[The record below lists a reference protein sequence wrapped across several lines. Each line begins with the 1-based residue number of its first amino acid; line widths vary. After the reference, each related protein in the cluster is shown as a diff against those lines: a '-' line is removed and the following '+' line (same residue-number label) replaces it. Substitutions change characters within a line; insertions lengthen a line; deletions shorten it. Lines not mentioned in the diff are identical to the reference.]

1 MISGTKFFSG
11 FLFFLCLLCC
21 CGENFNAVSDD
32 DAGRLLYWSGS
43 GRNAILVFQK
53 RVADTNALPKWQCNF
68 FRDNGSIS
76 VYPNNCHLLNYT
88 EAELTPEI
96 VAMELA
102 YWTCANANGIH
113 AHSYWLI
120 AAKMNSPVTNKLL
133 FFYNDLNEHYRSA
146 LRAIDKYKTAVRAEK
161 ANKQKQSTPVFRQ
174 TCPKST
180 SNTSNS
186 SNAQSSVADLLEESL
201 EDSLKSTVAVKRIQD
216 ECDTE
221 NNYFLAFCMYLK
233 YRTVI
238 LQLRRLVSLPEIQKD
253 LAEDIHKLGED
264 VREKYLQGRARN
276 QNRENSF
283 RSVCRG
289 THGPWEWAPPTDLNA
304 MLKFV
309 NSCYRAWQKT
319 HSLSPYSEFPE
330 WGNAMLEVLQM
341 IQSPALEQKFDTAWA
356 EYQKYNN

>member
-1 MISGTKFFSG
+1 M
-11 FLFFLCLLCC
+11 
-21 CGENFNAVSDD
+21 V
-32 DAGRLLYWSGS
+32 
-43 GRNAILVFQK
+43 
-53 RVADTNALPKWQCNF
+53 
-68 FRDNGSIS
+68 
-76 VYPNNCHLLNYT
+76 
-88 EAELTPEI
+88 
-96 VAMELA
+96 
-102 YWTCANANGIH
+102 
-113 AHSYWLI
+113 
-120 AAKMNSPVTNKLL
+120 
-133 FFYNDLNEHYRSA
+133 
-146 LRAIDKYKTAVRAEK
+146 
-161 ANKQKQSTPVFRQ
+161 
-174 TCPKST
+174 
-180 SNTSNS
+180 
-186 SNAQSSVADLLEESL
+186 
-201 EDSLKSTVAVKRIQD
+201 
-216 ECDTE
+216 
-221 NNYFLAFCMYLK
+221 AFCMYLK

-304 MLKFV
+304 MFKFV